1 MKLKPSSI
9 KDLQTAL
16 QNPQSPIEE
25 VDLSALNQLIEH
37 VPEDMIA
44 TVQAGMT
51 LGNFQTELSKQSQ
64 WLPVDPPDT
73 AVSISKLLDRNLNGP
88 RRFGYGTLRDWL
100 VGISVVLPDG
110 RLIHNGSKVV
120 KNVAGFDLCK
130 LFIGARGSLGVIV
143 EAIFKL
149 SPRPEKEVFLRK
161 QLSSLEDA
169 DEMIGAVWNSNLS
182 PSVLDLHQIDGRPLT
197 LMLGLSGIA
206 ADVDKQAEL
215 ARSFGLNVEA
225 ELEYDK
231 VICAGNIS
239 TLSILPSRLIQHL
252 KDLAPPSF
260 VARAGNGIIYVPCS
274 DKPLT
279 RKPSALEKRIKES
292 FDANG
297 MFPCYE
303 PH

>member
-9 KDLQTAL
+9 RDLQTAL
-16 QNPQSPIEE
+16 QNSQSPIED
-25 VDLSALNQLIEH
+25 VDLSSLNRLIEH

-44 TVQAGMT
+44 TVQGGMT
-51 LGNFQTELSKQSQ
+51 LGNFQGELSKESQ
-64 WLPVDPPDT
+64 WLPVDPPAT
-73 AVSISKLLDRNLNGP
+73 GVSISELLDRNLNGP

-110 RLIHNGSKVV
+110 RFIRNGSKVV
-120 KNVAGFDLCK
+120 KSVAGFDLCK

-149 SPRPEKEVFLRK
+149 SPRPEKEVFLSK
-161 QLSSLEDA
+161 QLSSLGEA
-169 DEMIGAVWNSNLS
+169 DKMIGVVWNSNLP
-182 PSVLDLHQIDGRPLT
+182 PSVLDLHQIEGGPLT
-197 LMLGLSGIA
+197 LVLGISGIA

-215 ARSFGLNVEA
+215 ANSFGLDVEV

-239 TLSILPSRLIQHL
+239 TLSMPPGRLIQHL

-260 VARAGNGIIYVPCS
+260 VARVGNGIIYVPCS

-279 RKPSALEKRIKES
+279 RKPSALERRIKES
-292 FDANG
+292 FDPSGILPAL
-297 MFPCYE
+297 
-303 PH
+303 

>member
-1 MKLKPSSI
+1 MILRPESI
-9 KDLQTAL
+9 EQLQEELARATSIDDL
-16 QNPQSPIEE
+16 N
-25 VDLSALNQLIEH
+25 LSALDQLIDH
-37 VPEDMIA
+37 VPEDMTA
-44 TVQAGMT
+44 TVQGGMT
-51 LGNFQTELSKQSQ
+51 LESFQAQLSERSQ
-64 WLPVDPPDT
+64 WLPVDPPNPEVT
-73 AVSISKLLDRNLNGP
+73 VAHLLEQNLSGP
-88 RRFGYGTLRDWL
+88 RRFGCGTLRDWL
-100 VGISVVLPDG
+100 IGISVVLPDG
-110 RLIHNGSKVV
+110 RLIRNGGKVV

-182 PSVLDLHQIDGRPLT
+182 PLVLDLHQIDGRPLT

-239 TLSILPSRLIQHL
+239 TLSIPPGRLIQHL

-260 VARAGNGIIYVPCS
+260 VARAGNGIIYMPCS

-297 MFPCYE
+297 IFPVL
-303 PH
+303 

>member
-25 VDLSALNQLIEH
+25 VNLSALNQLIEH

-51 LGNFQTELSKQSQ
+51 LGNFQAELSKQSQ

-73 AVSISKLLDRNLNGP
+73 GVPISELLDLNLNGP

-143 EAIFKL
+143 EATFKL
-149 SPRPEKEVFLRK
+149 SPRPGKEVFLSK

-169 DEMIGAVWNSNLS
+169 DEMIGVVWNSNLS
-182 PSVLDLHQIDGRPLT
+182 PSVLDLHQIDGGPLT
-197 LMLGLSGIA
+197 LILGLSGIA
-206 ADVDKQAEL
+206 ADVEKQAEL
-215 ARSFGLNVEA
+215 AHSFGLNVEA

-239 TLSILPSRLIQHL
+239 TLSIPPGRLIQHL

-260 VARAGNGIIYVPCS
+260 VARAGNGIIYMPCS

-297 MFPCYE
+297 IFPVL
-303 PH
+303 